1 MEAASGTVDDRLRA
15 TQQNFEAVLL
25 DRGVETA
32 DDGNFC
38 ISQSLSEVVGFE
50 DWVARAFDGAEE
62 GDRRF
67 LKQAKIADH
76 VQNGC

>member
-25 DRGVETA
+25 DWGVETA

-50 DWVARAFDGAEE
+50 D
-62 GDRRF
+62 
-67 LKQAKIADH
+67 
-76 VQNGC
+76 